1 MVYLLVRCK
10 STKCEKE
17 RCCCLKEKGNSI
29 YILRNA
35 KFCKFMPMQ
44 ILDLHRFGGFVCF
57 SALTILEGKVIYLI
71 IIKDC
76 RVNECMD
83 TFGKICHRKK

>member
-1 MVYLLVRCK
+1 MVYLLVRWK

-17 RCCCLKEKGNSI
+17 RCCCLRKTGNYI

-44 ILDLHRFGGFVCF
+44 VLELHRFGCFVCF
-57 SALTILEGKVIYLI
+57 SALKILEGKVLI
-71 IIKDC
+71 
-76 RVNECMD
+76 
-83 TFGKICHRKK
+83 